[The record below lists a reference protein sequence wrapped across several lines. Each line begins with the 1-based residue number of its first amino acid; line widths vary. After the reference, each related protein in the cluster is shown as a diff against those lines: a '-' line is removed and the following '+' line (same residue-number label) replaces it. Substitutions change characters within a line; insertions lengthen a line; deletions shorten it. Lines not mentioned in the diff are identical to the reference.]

1 MKEVLNI
8 KWKHHFYQDDPDTK
22 DKYQFYHSQRPAY
35 AILEAVKELKNNY
48 YEVKVIAIESDEEFH
63 VMGQAGGC
71 TYQYKIGD
79 TFTLRH
85 HKNKKGHAWFCDTSE
100 KFWYDPRLRGKE
112 HGERYEL
119 INNII

>member
-1 MKEVLNI
+1 MKNELNI

-48 YEVKVIAIESDEEFH
+48 YEAKVIAIESDEEFH

-85 HKNKKGHAWFCDTSE
+85 HKKGVHGFVIPLKNFGMTQDLEAKNME
-100 KFWYDPRLRGKE
+100 KDM
-112 HGERYEL
+112 
-119 INNII
+119 N